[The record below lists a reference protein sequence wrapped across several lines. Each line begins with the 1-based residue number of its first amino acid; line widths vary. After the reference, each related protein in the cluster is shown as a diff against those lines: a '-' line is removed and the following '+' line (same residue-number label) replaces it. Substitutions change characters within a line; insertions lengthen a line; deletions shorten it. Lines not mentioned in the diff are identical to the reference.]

1 MKLFLNDVGGFG
13 DKVRRDAD
21 VEIVEVRVNDG
32 VGVDMLL
39 WVGVTESSKSVV
51 DSKDCGL

>member
-21 VEIVEVRVNDG
+21 VEIVELRVND

-39 WVGVTESSKSVV
+39 WVGLTESSKSVV
-51 DSKDCGL
+51 DSEDCGL

>member
-1 MKLFLNDVGGFG
+1 MPAYSVMQLFLNDVGGFG

-32 VGVDMLL
+32 VGVDVLL
-39 WVGVTESSKSVV
+39 WLGMAESS
-51 DSKDCGL
+51 